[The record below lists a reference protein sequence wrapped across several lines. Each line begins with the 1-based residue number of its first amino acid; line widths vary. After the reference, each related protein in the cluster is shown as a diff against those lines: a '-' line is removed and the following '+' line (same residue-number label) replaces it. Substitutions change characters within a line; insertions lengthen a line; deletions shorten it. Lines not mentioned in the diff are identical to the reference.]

1 MADYVSSWTGAQ
13 IDDAVGKALDS
24 VSAVTQGDNR
34 LLESGGAFNALLL
47 KQDAIGNGGD
57 CIIAEDKIW
66 FGQTAL
72 ALFNRIFKKP
82 VSSFSTNKIL
92 AIDNQNNE
100 TFYSIGTGLKVAGE
114 SLQAVIQPTA
124 KTTEM
129 VQAVGVDSSGKLW
142 TRAGGGTGGSS
153 LYLHKITIGNYTF
166 NCISPS
172 SLPYTQLSTFMY
184 EDLIGT
190 PCRSVRFSTPD
201 NMLYLG
207 IREDGA
213 NQQYN
218 LYFISEG
225 SIVTKTEERH
235 TSLNDTVTVWGE

>member
-1 MADYVSSWTGAQ
+1 MADYTSRHTGLQ
-13 IDDAVGKALDS
+13 IDEAVDKALDS

-114 SLQAVIQPTA
+114 SLQAVVQPTA

-129 VQAVGVDSSGKLW
+129 VQAVGVDSNGKLW
-142 TRAGGGTGGSS
+142 TRAGGGTGGSL
-153 LYLHKITIGNYTF
+153 LYLHKIVIGNYKF
-166 NCISPS
+166 DCVSPS
-172 SLPYTQLSTFMY
+172 STPFTQLSTFKNG
-184 EDLIGT
+184 DVIGI
-190 PCRSVRFSTPD
+190 PCRSVRYSTPD

-218 LYFISEG
+218 LYFILEG
-225 SIVTKTEERH
+225 SIVTKTEANY
-235 TSLNDTVTVWGE
+235 TSLADTVTIWGE